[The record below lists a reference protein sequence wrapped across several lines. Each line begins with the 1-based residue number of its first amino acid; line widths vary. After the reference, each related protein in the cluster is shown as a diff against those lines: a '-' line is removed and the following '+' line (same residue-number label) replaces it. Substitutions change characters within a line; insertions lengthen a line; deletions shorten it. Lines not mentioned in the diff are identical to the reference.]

1 MKNEVILNSKGEPIK
16 LTQQELI
23 RAQMLQNDPQLR
35 QFNAEMRNSIGYE
48 INITTLYSI
57 SKRVVEQ
64 KFFTLAPADYMP
76 VRVGNGAW
84 STELLTYRDYAIA
97 GDFEAGNLNTGAS
110 NSRLAEAD
118 AGVDSL
124 VNPVINWGKQV
135 TWSFMDLMMAAKSGN
150 WDIVTSKERSRK
162 KNWDLGIQSIAFLG
176 STTNANVLGLLTQPN
191 VTSNTSL
198 ITQAINSMNV
208 TQFQTFVAGV
218 VQAYRS
224 NSNYTAMP
232 THFIIPE
239 SDYNGLVTP
248 LSATYPVVSMLTY
261 LLNAFKEITRNPNF
275 KILPCAYANEA
286 QNASISGLNKNRY
299 TLLNYDED
307 SLAMD
312 IPVDYTNTQQNTIN
326 GFQFQNVGYGQYTGV
341 LAYRPL
347 EMLYLDYAT

>member
-1 MKNEVILNSKGEPIK
+1 MGYRDPPTSGRR
-16 LTQQELI
+16 
-23 RAQMLQNDPQLR
+23 RAL
-35 QFNAEMRNSIGYE
+35 
-48 INITTLYSI
+48 SI

>member
-1 MKNEVILNSKGEPIK
+1 MKQEVILNSKGEPIK
-16 LTQQELI
+16 LTPQELI
-23 RAQMLQNDPQLR
+23 RAQMLQNDPQLKL
-35 QFNAEMRNSIGYE
+35 FNQEMRNSIGYE
-48 INITTLYSI
+48 INITTLFSI

-64 KFFTLAPADYMP
+64 KFFTLMPADYMP

-97 GDFEAGNLNTGAS
+97 GDFEAGNLNTGSS

-118 AGVDSL
+118 AGVDS
-124 VNPVINWGKQV
+124 VTNPIINWGKQV
-135 TWSFMDLMMAAKSGN
+135 TWSFPDLMMAAKSGN

-176 STTNANVLGLLTQPN
+176 STTNPNVLGLLTQPN
-191 VTSNTSL
+191 VTANTAL
-198 ITQAINSMNV
+198 ITQAISTMSV
-208 TQFQTFVAGV
+208 TQFQTFVAGI
-218 VQAYRS
+218 VQAYRA
-224 NSNYTAMP
+224 NSNYTAYP

-248 LSATYPVVSMLTY
+248 LSPTFPVVSMLTY
-261 LLNAFKEITRNPNF
+261 LLEAFKTITMNPNF

-286 QNASISGLNKNRY
+286 QNALVSGLDKNRY